1 VCLCCVRQCLMCAAV
16 CLCCVRQCLISAA
29 VFTDDE
35 RAGLFE
41 RKNFRHTEKDICI
54 KKHSLLSDQLEKC
67 PNLPQNPFAEYAKY
81 DGNVRKIC
89 LMNIVNFL

>member
-1 VCLCCVRQCLMCAAV
+1 M
-16 CLCCVRQCLISAA
+16 SAA

-41 RKNFRHTEKDICI
+41 RKNFRHSDSDVCI

-67 PNLPQNPFAEYAKY
+67 PKLPQNPFAEFAKY
-81 DGNVRKIC
+81 DGNVRKMC
-89 LMNIVNFL
+89 VVQLQGG

>member
-1 VCLCCVRQCLMCAAV
+1 MYLRCVIRFLM
-16 CLCCVRQCLISAA
+16 SAA

-41 RKNFRHTEKDICI
+41 RKNFRQTDKDICM

-81 DGNVRKIC
+81 DGNVRKMC
-89 LMNIVNFL
+89 VMKLQGG

>member
-1 VCLCCVRQCLMCAAV
+1 VLDDLLILAV
-16 CLCCVRQCLISAA
+16 G
-29 VFTDDE
+29 FTDDE

-41 RKNFRHTEKDICI
+41 RKNFRQTEKEICI

-89 LMNIVNFL
+89 VINFTGWLRNHDVL

>member
-1 VCLCCVRQCLMCAAV
+1 M
-16 CLCCVRQCLISAA
+16 SAA

-41 RKNFRHTEKDICI
+41 RKNFRHTDKDVYI

-81 DGNVRKIC
+81 DGNVRKIYVVK
-89 LMNIVNFL
+89 LQGS